1 LICPSGIC
9 FLYSRGGIMKLPA
22 HSLIFRALVAGS
34 LAVFAGGIATTAA
47 QTATSAHAVPEALR
61 GSIQSPPDD
70 ARVPRS
76 FAVEGTVT
84 GKPRHLWLAVRIGD
98 LYWPREP
105 QLAPT
110 NGKWAGEVRE
120 GGNPP
125 NGRFE
130 VVLIDVPQATSAAF
144 AEWLRKGHLARSYP
158 GIRAV
163 DVEGAKILDRRSY
176 QLAGS

>member
-1 LICPSGIC
+1 
-9 FLYSRGGIMKLPA
+9 MKLPVY
-22 HSLIFRALVAGS
+22 SLIFSALVAGS
-34 LAVFAGGIATTAA
+34 LAAFAGGIATTAV
-47 QTATSAHAVPEALR
+47 QTVTSAQPAAEALR
-61 GSIQSPPDD
+61 GSIQSPPDN
-70 ARVPRS
+70 ARVPRV

-98 LYWPREP
+98 LYWPKEP

-110 NGKWAGEVRE
+110 NGKWAGDVKE

-144 AEWLRKGHLARSYP
+144 AEWLRQGDLTRSYP
-158 GIRAV
+158 GIRSA